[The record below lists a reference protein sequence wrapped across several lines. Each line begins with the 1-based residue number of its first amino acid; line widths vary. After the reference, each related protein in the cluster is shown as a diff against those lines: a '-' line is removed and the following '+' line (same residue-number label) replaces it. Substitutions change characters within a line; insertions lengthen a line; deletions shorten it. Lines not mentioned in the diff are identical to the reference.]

1 MGPGARHGGPAVLM
15 PPPPTPACAVDTF
28 CCACSAH
35 LLSLYCCPAYA
46 APGVPCEGVWRRRQH
61 HHRWCVPLPCTL
73 PGSSACRAPGFHGRP
88 VRCSFVVF
96 CYWSCNSQPVCLPCL
111 VPRQVLHPPRSPP
124 PCPFLVA
131 PLSADAAAFTADV
144 KQALHK
150 GCTHQVCV
158 DAPAQI
164 RELARTGHR
173 AGSLLID
180 AALSKPSL
188 PPALTASLP
197 PCKPRHPATA
207 LGFASP
213 QLKSHPPA
221 HPHLSPA
228 LTASPTLTAGRGLR
242 RLPGL
247 CRSRRLGRADPLP
260 L

>member
-1 MGPGARHGGPAVLM
+1 MQRLEYLVKEYGAGGS
-15 PPPPTPACAVDTF
+15 TTIGGAC
-28 CCACSAH
+28 
-35 LLSLYCCPAYA
+35 
-46 APGVPCEGVWRRRQH
+46 PCLAR
-61 HHRWCVPLPCTL
+61 L

-124 PCPFLVA
+124 LCPFLVA

-197 PCKPRHPATA
+197 PCKPRHPATV
-207 LGFASP
+207 L
-213 QLKSHPPA
+213 
-221 HPHLSPA
+221 
-228 LTASPTLTAGRGLR
+228 
-242 RLPGL
+242 
-247 CRSRRLGRADPLP
+247 LP
-260 L
+260 LNSNPTHLHTHTCLPHSLPPPP